1 MRYALYMVWAFG
13 LLTAAGCAGA
23 TGGGGGGTAGT
34 RVAVVDLQ
42 KVLLETE
49 SGKKARESLNSFMK
63 NRQAIMELEEK
74 DLKRM
79 EDDMIKQAS
88 VLTPSARKERE
99 DQLRRRLM
107 EFQQKGQ
114 EMNREIQ
121 DKQKEVLDG
130 FRDRAEKVVAKVAQQ
145 QGVQVVVERG
155 RGGPT
160 VYNEAALDLTARVI
174 EEFNKGGQ

>member
-1 MRYALYMVWAFG
+1 MRFALYMVGAIA
-13 LLTAAGCAGA
+13 LLTVAGCAGA
-23 TGGGGGGTAGT
+23 AAGGATGT

-42 KVLLETE
+42 KLLLETE
-49 SGKKARESLNSFMK
+49 AGKKARESLNSFMK
-63 NRQAIMELEEK
+63 NRQAVMELEEK
-74 DLKRM
+74 ELKRM

-88 VLTPSARKERE
+88 VLTPTARKERE
-99 DQLRRRLM
+99 DQLRRRVM

-121 DKQKEVLDG
+121 EKQKEVLDG

-160 VYNEAALDLTARVI
+160 VYNEAALDLTTRVI

>member
-1 MRYALYMVWAFG
+1 MRYALYTVWAIA
-13 LLTAAGCAGA
+13 LLSAAACAGA
-23 TGGGGGGTAGT
+23 GAQSGGGGGGT

-63 NRQAIMELEEK
+63 NRQAVMELEEK
-74 DLKRM
+74 ELKRM
-79 EDDMIKQAS
+79 EDDMIKQTS
-88 VLTPSARKERE
+88 VLTPNARKERE
-99 DQLRRRLM
+99 DQLRRRVM

-114 EMNREIQ
+114 EMNREVQ

-130 FRDRAEKVVAKVAQQ
+130 FRERAEKVVAKVAQQ
-145 QGVQVVVERG
+145 HGLQVVVERG
-155 RGGPT
+155 RGGST
-160 VYNEAALDLTARVI
+160 VYNEAALDITARVI